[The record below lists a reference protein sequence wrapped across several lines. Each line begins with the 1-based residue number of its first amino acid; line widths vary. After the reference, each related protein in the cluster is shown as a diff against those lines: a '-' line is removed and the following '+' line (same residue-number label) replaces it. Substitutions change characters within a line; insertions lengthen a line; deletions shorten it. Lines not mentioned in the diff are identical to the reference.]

1 MESNLEELP
10 YQALIK
16 GYILMPKQYFED
28 HLFNATEPMT
38 KVEAFITLL
47 IKVNYQ
53 ETTCTLKGIRFT
65 CHRGESLCSYQKWA
79 EIFRWSKSK
88 TARFFKELAEVE
100 KVIELLPCQGLTTRL
115 RIINYNQWTGC
126 RYEARQREKEKA
138 DERFEEFWRLYH
150 RITRMPKQNRGKAER
165 EWRKMAPE
173 QQELAINGIKKYYL
187 GLKDIEYCKQAGT
200 YLADKSYMNE

>member
-1 MESNLEELP
+1 MP

-28 HLFNATEPMT
+28 HLFNETEPMT

-53 ETTCTLKGIRFT
+53 ETTCTLKGVQFI
-65 CHRGESLCSYQKWA
+65 CHRGESLYSSQKWS

-88 TARFFKELAEVE
+88 TARFFKELAETE
-100 KVIELLPCQGLTTRL
+100 KVIELLPCEGVTTRL

-126 RYEARQREKEKA
+126 RYEARQREKEKV
-138 DERFEEFWRLYH
+138 DERFEEFWALYH
-150 RITRMPKQNRGKAER
+150 RITCTPKQNRGKAER
-165 EWRKMAPE
+165 EWRKMTPE
-173 QQELAINGIKKYYL
+173 QQELAIKGIRKYYL
-187 GLKDIEYCKQAGT
+187 NLKNTEYCKQAGT
-200 YLADKSYMNE
+200 YLADKSYINE